1 MDISFCDPKNK
12 ILIELMESFSPGV
25 WEHSAVS
32 GGLAC
37 ALYCSE
43 YRPARCRAST
53 THRNCLLYG
62 RKGNEC
68 AKSTFL
74 RSSISF

>member
-43 YRPARCRAST
+43 YRSIEGLSFA
-53 THRNCLLYG
+53 CLD
-62 RKGNEC
+62 
-68 AKSTFL
+68 T
-74 RSSISF
+74 SSLLAVATMLEYDEVCSRQRLVP